1 MAGILVNCIP
11 PGLVQTEISMSKNA
25 IALSVSK
32 IPLKRL
38 GTNGDIAARILWIAL
53 EEYNFVTGA
62 AFDACYGGRSSY

>member
-1 MAGILVNCIP
+1 
-11 PGLVQTEISMSKNA
+11 MSKNA